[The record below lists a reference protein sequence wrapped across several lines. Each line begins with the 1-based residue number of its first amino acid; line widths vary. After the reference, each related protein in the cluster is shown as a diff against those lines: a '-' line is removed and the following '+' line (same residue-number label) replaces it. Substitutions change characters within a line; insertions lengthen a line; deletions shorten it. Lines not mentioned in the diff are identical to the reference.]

1 MWRVHPRHQARRA
14 DRRVPAVRPEPADR
28 AGLDIPGCR
37 GADPDGRDRADRGE
51 PELPARRNE
60 HPDHGWGGPRHRE
73 ADREPTA
80 AASLRGLPQ
89 IVRIVLVGPPGAGKG
104 TQAQFIASHLAIPRI
119 STGDIFRFNVTNNTD
134 LGRKAR
140 EFMEPGDLVPYELTV
155 ATVRARL
162 AEADAHEDCR

>member
-89 IVRIVLVGPPGAGKG
+89 IVRVVLVGPPGAGKG
-104 TQAQFIASHLAIPRI
+104 TQAQFIASHLAIPKV
-119 STGDIFRFNVTNNTD
+119 STGDIFRYNVSAGTG
-134 LGRKAR
+134 LGRQAR
-140 EFMEPGDLVPYELTV
+140 AFMDRRELVPVPDTV
-155 ATVRARL
+155 PLVASSVQEEET
-162 AEADAHEDCR
+162 